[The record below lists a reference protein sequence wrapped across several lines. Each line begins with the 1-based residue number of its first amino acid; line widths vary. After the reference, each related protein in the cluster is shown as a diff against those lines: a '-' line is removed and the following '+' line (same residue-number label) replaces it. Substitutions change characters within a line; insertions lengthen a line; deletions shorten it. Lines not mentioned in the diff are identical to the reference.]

1 MAEGYREP
9 LMPINKR
16 GSSNSKRMSK
26 VLAAQVLFRS
36 MDDQT
41 AKILAVLY
49 TICSKDPDTRDNND
63 IGSAKTAFT
72 DLRANNKIAAIRKG
86 VLNREFFSRLT
97 MHHIHSSLPI
107 DNTSIVIFLF
117 GEATKQK
124 KDSDITKPLKPGDII
139 SGKHLIADPN
149 KPIEDSDVFEQ
160 DIDETCE
167 YRVISPIWIAKISQ
181 SDLKDVL
188 TETDQF
194 ERVEAA
200 RFVVSVNPTMRY
212 MRNSLADYLRIKS
225 FPSKF
230 IIITQNQHANNVYVV
245 LDGFIEVIKHHSN
258 ATNRSLNYTRNA
270 TDFEDSIMMA
280 DNRLSTLP
288 QISIIKILGKGS
300 ILNLGNLIRSKP
312 SSFTCRVKGKPA
324 LMAVIESQIARDI
337 KDIDPD
343 LKKCM
348 HLPMDSLDKASET
361 LDDQLN
367 IAYGDTSAQYQR
379 LKLNAVIDGIDGH
392 QGSSPLQVSDGMPNI
407 VDIGNVKYQAK
418 VNQNALGNMIKHLT
432 ENFDDKILGSY
443 IDEVDMTA
451 DVYGWDG
458 KKSMTVKN
466 IELASLLSSMTGVK
480 TDLKKL
486 TQKITL
492 KNKVIKA
499 VQLNTDD
506 IYLKER
512 SSTVENSPNESK
524 MSRVNFS
531 LVKEMTD
538 ATSLTPNCSRCNE
551 SSVIGKGYL
560 ERKSSAEKLNKWKL
574 DVLLFKKKQSSRR
587 ALRSI
592 SDNQPKSFDQRQV
605 KALEDSSIEVLRTH
619 ENVTYKGRLAGKVNI
634 KKILDPNDPFRRLP
648 ALATFVKRKEI
659 NRSLDPNNIPQNFKL
674 SDQDDLLKI
683 MWMSSQQSKKTLQKV
698 GGAQQQAALGRYEKS
713 CRQKQKILELTL
725 AELAKTNKIMA
736 RKFT

>member
-49 TICSKDPDTRDNND
+49 TVCSKDPDTRDNND
-63 IGSAKTAFT
+63 IGSATTAFT

-97 MHHIHSSLPI
+97 MHHIPSSLPI
-107 DNTSIVIFLF
+107 DKSSVVVFLF

-149 KPIEDSDVFEQ
+149 KPIEDSDVFEL

-230 IIITQNQHANNVYVV
+230 IIITQNQRANNVYVV

-258 ATNRSLNYTRNA
+258 ATNRSLNYTGNA
-270 TDFEDSIMMA
+270 TDFEDSIMIA

-324 LMAVIESQIARDI
+324 LLAVIESQIARDI

-343 LKKCM
+343 LKEWM
-348 HLPMDSLDKASET
+348 HLPMDSLDKASER

-392 QGSSPLQVSDGMPNI
+392 QGSSPLKVSDGMSNI
-407 VDIGNVKYQAK
+407 VNE
-418 VNQNALGNMIKHLT
+418 NALGNMIEQLT
-432 ENFDDKILGSY
+432 ENFEHKILGSY

-451 DVYGWDG
+451 DVSGWDG

-466 IELASLLSSMTGVK
+466 IEPVSLLSSMTGVK
-480 TDLKKL
+480 SDLNKL

-492 KNKVIKA
+492 KNKVVKA
-499 VQLNTDD
+499 FQLNTDD
-506 IYLKER
+506 LNLKER

-531 LVKEMTD
+531 LVKEMTN
-538 ATSLTPNCSRCNE
+538 ATGLTPNCSRCNE
-551 SSVIGKGYL
+551 PSVIGKGYL

-592 SDNQPKSFDQRQV
+592 PDTHSKSFDQRQV
-605 KALEDSSIEVLRTH
+605 KAFEDSSIEVLRTH
-619 ENVTYKGRLAGKVNI
+619 GNDTYKGRLGGKENM

-648 ALATFVKRKEI
+648 ELTTFIKRKEI

-683 MWMSSQQSKKTLQKV
+683 MWMSSQQTKKTLQKV
-698 GGAQQQAALGRYEKS
+698 NGAQQQAALGRFEKS
-713 CRQKQKILELTL
+713 CRQKLRILELTL
-725 AELAKTNKIMA
+725 AEQAKTNKIMA